1 MIRGGETMLITIKHI
16 QIIKSL
22 LLDTHH
28 EERLAFEL
36 GITKRTLSNYCL
48 HIEAYFNGSVKVDR
62 NQGLLTLIV
71 IDRISF
77 EAQYERLL
85 QDNAA
90 LYEEDK
96 LRSLAIYRY
105 LLSNEICNIDD
116 IAELVFLS
124 KSSTNKIIQS
134 LKKQLSIY
142 DIDIKGITNLGLM
155 LVGEEFNI
163 RRSILELY
171 PEMYDDVSIENTLED
186 AINKIISS
194 NNFESSTQDRLRK
207 SIFITNARLRE
218 GNTIAHQ
225 ILIDQQVFQSK
236 WYKLVEDVEIYFNS
250 NYDVENAEKELLLIV
265 LQIIGRRSAVTESLM
280 TLETSEKLINNI
292 INNTIQDIEYFYTI
306 KVNRQLFSPD
316 IKLHI
321 SNMINRLIFDINI
334 KNEITININ
343 KRYPFAYELSK
354 VLASNIEKEL
364 NISVPENELEFLS
377 IYFSVYLEEV
387 ERKLKDINKILVISD
402 YGLST
407 FKLLKSYLIDIFGAN
422 IVVDVCAEN
431 IDLKKVDDYDLT
443 ISTMK
448 LNKLFNKVLYI
459 DDFLN
464 QPLLQS
470 KIEQYLIYKDYNNQ
484 KYFNHSILVDQMDKN
499 SFQIINESYSYME
512 LIEKLSDQIVADYNL
527 NDKFKD
533 DILHKETE
541 RSTISKFLGFPHTEY
556 NGQEIIIK
564 IALLKHALKENN
576 VVKLVIL
583 IAIPKNVDND
593 TILIRL
599 YEEILAISTNEYFIK
614 KAEGIMDYSSFAIL
628 LNQEMRR

>member
-1 MIRGGETMLITIKHI
+1 MLITIKHL

-48 HIEAYFNGSVKVDR
+48 HIETYFNGSVKVDR
-62 NQGLLTLIV
+62 SQGLLTLIV

-186 AINKIISS
+186 AVNKIISS

-306 KVNRQLFSPD
+306 KVNHQLFSPD

-364 NISVPENELEFLS
+364 NISVPENELGFLS

-387 ERKLKDINKILVISD
+387 ERKLKNINKILIISD

-512 LIEKLSDQIVADYNL
+512 LVEKLSDQIVADYNL

-576 VVKLVIL
+576 EVKLVIL
-583 IAIPKNVDND
+583 MAIPKNVDND

>member
-1 MIRGGETMLITIKHI
+1 MLITIKHI